1 MMNLLKK
8 SVSNNNNSIRV
19 NLDKIDLLMNN
30 VGDLVITN
38 AMLTQFSSTIE
49 ESKQEILF

>member
-1 MMNLLKK
+1 
-8 SVSNNNNSIRV
+8 
-19 NLDKIDLLMNN
+19 MNN